1 MDLLNIFST
10 LRRHKIIL
18 LAILLLTAGGCA
30 YVVLGIPPQYQTQ
43 AQYVLVEPPA
53 APSDAD
59 IQADPELR
67 KLNSNN
73 PYLRLPNPS
82 IVVDVLAQRV
92 SSDTIRQ
99 ALIDAGADRNYEIA
113 STNAIGSGLVI
124 QITGTGTSA
133 AAASNTLQL
142 VTDRMNVELKAMQ
155 KVNGADD
162 RFLFQALPVSAPTP
176 PLRKVTGTLRSLIA
190 VAAAGAVF
198 LFGAISIAEAVPARR
213 KRRVRSVPPAPEGH
227 VYRSDPGVRDS
238 GRLTGGDGPSEV
250 GAGWLT
256 GSSGP
261 HTADP
266 GARND
271 SPTQAV
277 ERTNGDRE
285 TDLTIV
291 LPRLRFDGLEGQ
303 AKHTTKD

>member
-18 LAILLLTAGGCA
+18 LVILLLTAGGCA

-53 APSDAD
+53 APSEAD
-59 IQADPELR
+59 IQANPELG

-73 PYLRLPNPS
+73 PYLRMPNPS

-99 ALIDAGADRNYEIA
+99 ALIDAGADRDYEIA

-133 AAASNTLQL
+133 DAATRTLQL
-142 VTDRMNVELKAMQ
+142 VTDRMEVELKAMQ

-162 RFLFQALPVSAPTP
+162 RFLFQALPVSPATP

-190 VAAAGAVF
+190 VAAAGVVF
-198 LFGAISIAEAVPARR
+198 LFGAVSIAEAIPGRR
-213 KRRVRSVPPAPEGH
+213 KRRVRAVSPAPEGH
-227 VYRSDPGVRDS
+227 VYRSDPG
-238 GRLTGGDGPSEV
+238 
-250 GAGWLT
+250 
-256 GSSGP
+256 
-261 HTADP
+261 
-266 GARND
+266 ARAEA
-271 SPTQAV
+271 PPAQAF
-277 ERTNGDRE
+277 EEKANGDRD

-291 LPRLRFDGLEGQ
+291 LPRLRFDGRDGQ
-303 AKHTTKD
+303 AKRSTKD

>member
-59 IQADPELR
+59 IKANPELG

-73 PYLRLPNPS
+73 PYLRMPNPS

-99 ALIDAGADRNYEIA
+99 DLIDAGADRNYEIA

-142 VTDRMNVELKAMQ
+142 VTDRMNIELKAMQ

-162 RFLFQALPVSAPTP
+162 RFLFQALPVSPPTP

-190 VAAAGAVF
+190 VAGAGVVF
-198 LFGAISIAEAVPARR
+198 LFGAVSIAEAIPARR
-213 KRRVRSVPPAPEGH
+213 KRRVRSVAQVPEGH
-227 VYRSDPGVRDS
+227 VYRSDP
-238 GRLTGGDGPSEV
+238 
-250 GAGWLT
+250 A
-256 GSSGP
+256 
-261 HTADP
+261 
-266 GARND
+266 AREE
-271 SPTQAV
+271 SPLPAHATEEKA
-277 ERTNGDRE
+277 NGDRE
-285 TDLTIV
+285 ADLTIV
-291 LPRLRFDGLEGQ
+291 LPRLRFDGREGQ

>member
-1 MDLLNIFST
+1 MDLLNVFST

-18 LAILLLTAGGCA
+18 LAILLLTAVGCA

-53 APSDAD
+53 APTDEQ
-59 IQADPELR
+59 IQASPALG

-73 PYLRLPNPS
+73 PYLRMPNPS

-92 SSDTIRQ
+92 SSDNIRQ

-113 STNAIGSGLVI
+113 STNTIGSGLVI
-124 QITGTGTSA
+124 QITGTGTSP

-142 VTDRMNVELKAMQ
+142 VTDRMDVELKAMQ

-162 RFLFQALPVSAPTP
+162 RFLFQALPVSPPTP

-190 VAAAGAVF
+190 VAAAGLVL
-198 LFGAISIAEAVPARR
+198 LFAAISVAEAVPARR
-213 KRRVRSVPPAPEGH
+213 QRRVRSVPLTPEGQ
-227 VYRSDPGVRDS
+227 VYRVES
-238 GRLTGGDGPSEV
+238 GGREESQP
-250 GAGWLT
+250 AH
-256 GSSGP
+256 P
-261 HTADP
+261 
-266 GARND
+266 
-271 SPTQAV
+271 V
-277 ERTNGDRE
+277 EEKANGDRE

-291 LPRLRFDGLEGQ
+291 LPRLRFDGREGPT
-303 AKHTTKD
+303 KHPSKD